1 MQSSC
6 SACVWRYANKQALE
20 PDFHSFTHYTTV
32 CHILNKHCEQLP
44 ERLPPYLCHS
54 GYNGCFLSCFP
65 VTFQN
70 KYKATDGVHKC
81 VWNDDE
87 NFFSVCLLSFVK
99 TSYTLV
105 WFLCL
110 LLLLIEEFH
119 LETFNTFGIL
129 NYIYVVVKYH

>member
-6 SACVWRYANKQALE
+6 SACVWRYANKQALV

-44 ERLPPYLCHS
+44 ERLPEKSVQSPYLGH
-54 GYNGCFLSCFP
+54 NGCFLSCFS

-87 NFFSVCLLSFVK
+87 NCFSVCLCVLSFVK

-105 WFLCL
+105 WSKHPVPF
-110 LLLLIEEFH
+110 
-119 LETFNTFGIL
+119 TAFNRRISS
-129 NYIYVVVKYH
+129 